1 MSPIADTL
9 RELRRAAGVKGA
21 AVVTADG
28 LIAAAEL
35 DERFSSDV
43 VAGLSSYLLMT
54 TNRSLAEAGLGT
66 TGRFELHATHGR
78 AVFVALGEAYL
89 VVLLDQF
96 ADVDGS
102 RAEIQEAALRIRRT
116 TRVG

>member
-1 MSPIADTL
+1 
-9 RELRRAAGVKGA
+9 
-21 AVVTADG
+21 
-28 LIAAAEL
+28 
-35 DERFSSDV
+35 
-43 VAGLSSYLLMT
+43 
-54 TNRSLAEAGLGT
+54 
-66 TGRFELHATHGR
+66 LHATHGR